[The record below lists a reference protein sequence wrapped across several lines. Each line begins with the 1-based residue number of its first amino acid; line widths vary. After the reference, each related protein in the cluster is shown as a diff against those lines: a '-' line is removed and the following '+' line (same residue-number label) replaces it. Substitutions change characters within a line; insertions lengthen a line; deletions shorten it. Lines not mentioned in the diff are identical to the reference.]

1 MFVTKVINSI
11 NYKILKQD
19 PTAESRK
26 KDHIDLAF
34 KSQVSKD
41 ILDKRFFY
49 EPILSGHPIK
59 EEDLAIDILNSKFK
73 VPIWVS
79 SMTGGTELAKRIN
92 TNLSKACEEFGM
104 GMGLGSCRSLL
115 ESDDRLSDFDMRI
128 NMPSQPLYANL
139 GVAQI
144 EELIKSKKVHLIT
157 EVVSKLNADGLIIHV
172 NPMQEWLQP
181 EGDIY
186 HMSPLEMIKR
196 IIDKLP
202 DLKLIIKEVGQ
213 GMGPKSLESLY
224 ALPIQA
230 IDFAAGGGTNF
241 AKLEIFRSDE
251 DQAHH
256 FEGLA
261 KVGHS
266 ALEMV
271 TLANHVI
278 DNLGNRCLCK
288 ETIIS
293 GGVSDYLDGYYLIN
307 KLNSKAIYGQAS
319 TFLKHSMGD
328 YEELKSH
335 ITFQIK
341 GLRMANAFLTV
352 K

>member
-1 MFVTKVINSI
+1 MFVTKVINST
-11 NYKILKQD
+11 NRYILKQD

-34 KSQVSKD
+34 KSQVLKEA
-41 ILDKRFFY
+41 LDSRFYY
-49 EPILSGHPIK
+49 EPILSGHPR
-59 EEDLAIDILNSKFK
+59 EEQNLSLSILNSTLR

-79 SMTGGTELAKRIN
+79 SMTGGTELAKTIN

-115 ESDDRLSDFDMRI
+115 DSNERLEDFAMRKF
-128 NMPSQPLYANL
+128 MPSQPMFANL

-144 EELIKSKKVHLIT
+144 EELINSNKLHLVK
-157 EVVSKLNADGLIIHV
+157 EVVSKLDADGLIIHV

-186 HMSPLEMIKR
+186 YTSPIEMIKR
-196 IIDKLP
+196 VIDKFPELR
-202 DLKLIIKEVGQ
+202 IIVKEVGQ
-213 GMGPKSLESLY
+213 GMGPRSLEALY
-224 ALPIQA
+224 SLPIQA
-230 IDFAAGGGTNF
+230 VDFAAGGGTNF
-241 AKLEIFRSDE
+241 AKLELFRSNE
-251 DQAHH
+251 NLNP

-266 ALEMV
+266 AVEMV
-271 TLANHVI
+271 NMANQVI
-278 DNLGNRCLCK
+278 SGLGSKCLCH

-293 GGVSDYLDGYYLIN
+293 GGVSNFLDGYYLMK
-307 KLNSKAIYGQAS
+307 KLNSKSIYGQAS
-319 TFLKHSMGD
+319 SFLKYSMGD
-328 YEELKSH
+328 YEMLRTH
-335 ITFQIK
+335 ILSQIK
-341 GLRMANAFLTV
+341 GLKMAYAFLTV